1 MLKKI
6 EYWLCGAINIILLLS
21 LYWPFIQWFDKR
33 VDETFEA
40 QGITTAIILSL
51 CGLINL
57 FIIRIMYRNEPFDV
71 ILMRLFKTTIFV
83 ILMCLIILIFTGIVL
98 LTQT

>member
-1 MLKKI
+1 M
-6 EYWLCGAINIILLLS
+6 LLS

-57 FIIRIMYRNEPFDV
+57 FIIRILY
-71 ILMRLFKTTIFV
+71 
-83 ILMCLIILIFTGIVL
+83 
-98 LTQT
+98 